1 MEQSIKDLLVQ
12 AQTKQQVQHERAEFY
27 IEVQRVLKEQADE
40 IAKLKADAESN
51 IGDTSLS
58 TFTKAFLLGAGYGAN
73 YQAEY
78 VQDEVR
84 DYEADIYTTVSDG
97 GMYMDISGSYTLD
110 SSDLADHLRFRQ
122 INLSDLEDI
131 RSFLDMKDEDIMD
144 NLARIGI
151 GPRQLPEPTFNL
163 DKSTDN
169 ETQQT
174 ES

>member
-1 MEQSIKDLLVQ
+1 MEESIKNLLDHAQLQSDL
-12 AQTKQQVQHERAEFY
+12 HGGRADFCK
-27 IEVQRVLKEQADE
+27 EVQRVIKEQADE

-51 IGDTSLS
+51 IGDTCPS

-73 YQAEY
+73 YQTSY

-84 DYEADIYTTVSDG
+84 DYEADIYTTVCDG
-97 GMYMDISGSYTLD
+97 GMYMDISGTYTLD
-110 SSDLADHLRFRQ
+110 SSDLVDHLHFRSM
-122 INLSDLEDI
+122 NLSDLEDI
-131 RSFLDMKDEDIMD
+131 RAFLDMKDEEIMD

-151 GPRQLPEPTFNL
+151 GPRQLPINL

-169 ETQQT
+169 ETQQN

>member
-1 MEQSIKDLLVQ
+1 MEQSIKDLLAK
-12 AQTKQQVQHERAEFY
+12 AQVKKEVCNERAEFY
-27 IEVQRVLKEQADE
+27 MEVQRVIMKQADE
-40 IAKLKADAESN
+40 IAKLKAEAESN
-51 IGDTSLS
+51 VGDTSLS

-73 YQAEY
+73 FQASY

-84 DYEADIYTTVSDG
+84 DYEADVYTSFSDN
-97 GMYMDISGSYTLD
+97 GMYADINGTFTLE

-144 NLARIGI
+144 NLALIGI

-163 DKSTDN
+163 SKSTDD

-174 ES
+174 ND